1 MPLKVIQVNSCFH
14 GTSAGGGFKAPRC
27 GSNRYESSGA
37 GWEVFPVPL
46 SVPVGLALESASSK
60 RIPLSVL
67 IYHVQ
72 PCVPLTLH
80 SLSPDFQKALNFTG
94 QIPIGFPAY
103 YFLTFIPVFW
113 RGSQQNLGKEEK
125 LKEIPTILVHHQ
137 SPHTELASPQT
148 KIPGFHL
155 SLDWAP
161 QNSQGKMFSHWCGR
175 GSAWMALLQNVPQ
188 VTASA
193 WVECLT
199 HANVLFARTAG
210 VIPFIKTH
218 GSRPCSSRNCH
229 SSSSS
234 ELLIC

>member
-1 MPLKVIQVNSCFH
+1 MRGFFPVHLWACVYGAGS
-14 GTSAGGGFKAPRC
+14 GTSFLKKDP
-27 GSNRYESSGA
+27 S
-37 GWEVFPVPL
+37 
-46 SVPVGLALESASSK
+46 ESAFL
-60 RIPLSVL
+60 PL
-67 IYHVQ
+67 Q

-80 SLSPDFQKALNFTG
+80 TLSPDFQKALNFTG
-94 QIPIGFPAY
+94 QMQIDFPAY

-113 RGSQQNLGKEEK
+113 RGSQQKVGKEGK

-137 SPHTELASPQT
+137 SPHTESAAPQT
-148 KIPGFHL
+148 KILGFHL
-155 SLDWAP
+155 SLDWAHKGSCCGQPLAP
-161 QNSQGKMFSHWCGR
+161 QNSQGKMFSHWCGTAC
-175 GSAWMALLQNVPQ
+175 AWVALLQNVPQ

-193 WVECLT
+193 WAECLT